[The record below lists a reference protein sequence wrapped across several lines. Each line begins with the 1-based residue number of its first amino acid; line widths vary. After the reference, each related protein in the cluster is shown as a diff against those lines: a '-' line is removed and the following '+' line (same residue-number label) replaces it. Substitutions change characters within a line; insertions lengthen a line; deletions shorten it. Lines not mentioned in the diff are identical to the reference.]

1 MSFQSGFA
9 QGTQVA
15 AQLQNKASRERASDL
30 QEARDKINAE
40 AQKQLIDQRQA
51 EFERKRDVNRR
62 TEEDRLTSETALGYY
77 ASEAGKLKFNDRED
91 VTKFRELT
99 AYTMSEMKDPNVL
112 KKFGMIM
119 DMHQQKYAYKK
130 QIDRTIRAEE
140 LNTEYEDLRD
150 EMHKET
156 GVTLNPN
163 DPESRSRLDAWS
175 RKKKM
180 DAHLLKQGVTYE
192 DAGVDGSQ
200 EGLSA
205 SQFATMNNFLLESGK
220 QQRIYNDKTDEQK
233 NAEFVKKKIESLPEN
248 ATLSEKIA
256 VTGGSGKLSQSE
268 MESLD
273 QAFVAIDLVASTEK
287 QMRNLGI
294 PLQGN
299 EFGGWFSKLKKFAA
313 PFTGQDVSNIDSFKS
328 TLIQSIPVLA
338 KGVFKETGVLTDEDV
353 RRYSSTIASI
363 ENTPESNERVM
374 AATQSLIARLTRN
387 QLRRSV
393 DGGKNVTAYQVDAK
407 RLEKMPMTSYWVPK
421 SIQGDKEKVNNHVL
435 KAMYEDLV
443 YGESPVISPGE
454 LSRYWTGEKWVM
466 ITVPSLESFTN
477 STAKKDAK

>member
-1 MSFQSGFA
+1 
-9 QGTQVA
+9 
-15 AQLQNKASRERASDL
+15 
-30 QEARDKINAE
+30 
-40 AQKQLIDQRQA
+40 
-51 EFERKRDVNRR
+51 
-62 TEEDRLTSETALGYY
+62 
-77 ASEAGKLKFNDRED
+77 
-91 VTKFRELT
+91 
-99 AYTMSEMKDPNVL
+99 
-112 KKFGMIM
+112 
-119 DMHQQKYAYKK
+119 
-130 QIDRTIRAEE
+130 
-140 LNTEYEDLRD
+140 
-150 EMHKET
+150 
-156 GVTLNPN
+156 
-163 DPESRSRLDAWS
+163 
-175 RKKKM
+175 
-180 DAHLLKQGVTYE
+180 
-192 DAGVDGSQ
+192 
-200 EGLSA
+200 
-205 SQFATMNNFLLESGK
+205 MNNFLLESGK

-443 YGESPVISPGE
+443 YGEAPVISPGE

>member
-1 MSFQSGFA
+1 MSFRSGFA
-9 QGTQVA
+9 QGTQIA

-30 QEARDKINAE
+30 QEARDKINSE

-140 LNTEYEDLRD
+140 LSTEYEDLAD

-156 GVTLNPN
+156 GVTLSPS
-163 DPESRSRLDAWS
+163 DPESRSRLDAWG

-180 DAHLLKQGVTYE
+180 DAHLMKLGVTYE

-205 SQFATMNNFLLESGK
+205 SQFATMNNYLLESGK

-233 NAEFVKKKIESLPEN
+233 NAETVKKRVDALPEN
-248 ATLSEKIA
+248 ASLREKME
-256 VTGGSGKLSQSE
+256 TTRGSNPLKQSE
-268 MESLD
+268 TEAID
-273 QAFVAIDLVASTEK
+273 QAFVAIDLVTSSER
-287 QMRNLGI
+287 QMENLGI

-299 EFGGWFSKLKKFAA
+299 EFGNWFASLKEFSA
-313 PFTGQDVSNIDSFKS
+313 PFTGQDVSNIKAFRS
-328 TLIQSIPVLA
+328 TVTQLVPVLA
-338 KGVFKETGVLTDEDV
+338 KGVFRETGVLTDEDI
-353 RRYSSTIASI
+353 RRYSATIASI
-363 ENTPESNERVM
+363 ENTPNANERVM
-374 AATQSLIARLTRN
+374 AATQSLIARITRN

-393 DGGKNVTAYQVDAK
+393 SGGKDVSAYVEDAAK
-407 RLEKMPMTSYWVPK
+407 LSNMPKAAYWPPTDLSGRDLEIFYL
-421 SIQGDKEKVNNHVL
+421 KEL
-435 KAMYEDLV
+435 YRDLV
-443 YGESPVISPGE
+443 MDETIYPGE
-454 LSRYWTGEKWVM
+454 KFRYRSEGKWQ
-466 ITVPSLESFTN
+466 TAEVPQKSFF
-477 STAKKDAK
+477 